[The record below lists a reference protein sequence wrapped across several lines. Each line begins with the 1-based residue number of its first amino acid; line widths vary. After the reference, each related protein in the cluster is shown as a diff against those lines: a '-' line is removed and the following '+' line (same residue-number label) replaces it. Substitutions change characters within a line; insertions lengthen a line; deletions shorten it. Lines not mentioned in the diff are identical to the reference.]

1 MNRYSLSEASKKLGL
16 GYQTLRRLVNENKVQ
31 HHRPS
36 ERVIFFTD
44 EDLERFLDNCKV
56 VPKVGGGV

>member
-1 MNRYSLSEASKKLGL
+1 MRYTLKEASQKLGL
-16 GYQTLRRLVNENKVQ
+16 GYQTLRRLVNNKQIQ

-44 EDLERFLDNCKV
+44 EDLATYEDSCKV
-56 VPKVGGGV
+56 TVQQGAK